1 MWFRRIKKIP
11 SHKIWSLDQ
20 RVFMLT
26 PQDPFTIGHSVEGV
40 LVTGAT
46 GSGKSSGSG
55 RCLAM
60 SYLAAGYGGLVLT
73 AKSDERA
80 QWEAYCR
87 ATGRLADLRVFSPT
101 ADLRFNVLDYELNR

>member
-1 MWFRRIKKIP
+1 MWFRRSRESRP
-11 SHKIWSLDQ
+11 HARWGLD
-20 RVFMLT
+20 RPVFMLT
-26 PQDPFTIGHSVEGV
+26 PQDPFTIGHTVEGV

-73 AKSDERA
+73 AKADERA
-80 QWEAYCR
+80 QWQAYCR
-87 ATGRLADLRVFSPT
+87 ATGRITDLRVFSPT
-101 ADLRFNVLDYELNR
+101 GDFRFNVLDYELNR